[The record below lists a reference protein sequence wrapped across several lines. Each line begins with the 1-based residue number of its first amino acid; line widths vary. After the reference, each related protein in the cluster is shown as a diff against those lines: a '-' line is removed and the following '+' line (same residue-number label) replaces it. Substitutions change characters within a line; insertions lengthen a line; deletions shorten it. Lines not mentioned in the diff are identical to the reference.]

1 MELNQITENIIGA
14 AIEVH
19 KTLGAGLLESV
30 YEECL
35 CYELASR
42 DVGFHKQYDVSL
54 AYKEIRLDAYYKL
67 DLFVENAVVVE
78 LKTVE
83 KLLPIHDAQL
93 LTYMKLVE
101 SSVDLLINFNVPYL
115 RQGIKRKVLDF
126 RE

>member
-1 MELNQITENIIGA
+1 VELNEITENIIGA

-19 KTLGAGLLESV
+19 RTFGAGLLESV

-42 DVGFHKQYDVSL
+42 GVGFHKQYAVSL
-54 AYKEIRLDAYYKL
+54 EYKEVMLEAGYKL
-67 DLFVENAVVVE
+67 DLFVEDATVVE

-83 KLLPIHDAQL
+83 KLLPIHDAQI
-93 LTYMKLVE
+93 LTYMKLVG
-101 SSVDLLINFNVPYL
+101 STVGLLINFNVPYL

-126 RE
+126 KE

>member
-1 MELNQITENIIGA
+1 VELNEITENIIGA

-19 KTLGAGLLESV
+19 RALGAGLLESV

-42 DVGFHKQYDVSL
+42 DVSFYKQYAVSL
-54 AYKEIRLDAYYKL
+54 AYKDISLDTEFKL
-67 DLFVENAVVVE
+67 DLFVEGLVVVE

-93 LTYMKLVE
+93 LTYMKLVG
-101 SSVDLLINFNVPYL
+101 SSVGLLINFNVPYL
-115 RQGIKRKVLDF
+115 RQGIKRKVLDYKD
-126 RE
+126 

>member
-1 MELNQITENIIGA
+1 MELNEITENIIGA

-19 KTLGAGLLESV
+19 RTFGAGLLESV

-42 DVGFHKQYDVSL
+42 RVGFHKQYAVSL
-54 AYKEIRLDAYYKL
+54 EYKEVMLEAGYKL
-67 DLFVENAVVVE
+67 DLFVEDATVVE

-83 KLLPIHDAQL
+83 KLLPIHDAQI
-93 LTYMKLVE
+93 LTYMKLVG
-101 SSVDLLINFNVPYL
+101 STVGLLINFNVPYL

-126 RE
+126 KE

>member
-1 MELNQITENIIGA
+1 MELNHITENIIGA

-19 KTLGAGLLESV
+19 QTLGAGLLESI

-42 DVGFHKQYDVSL
+42 GMEVHKQYAVSL
-54 AYKEIRLDAYYKL
+54 AYKEVMLDAGYKL
-67 DLFVENAVVVE
+67 DLFVEGAVVVE

-93 LTYMKLVE
+93 LTYMKLVG
-101 SSVDLLINFNVPYL
+101 SSVGLLINFNVPYL
-115 RQGIKRKVLDF
+115 RQGIKRKVLDYK
-126 RE
+126 E

>member
-1 MELNQITENIIGA
+1 MELNEITENIIGA

-19 KTLGAGLLESV
+19 RTLGAGLLESV

-42 DVGFHKQYDVSL
+42 GVGFHKQYAVSL
-54 AYKEIRLDAYYKL
+54 EYKEVMLEAGYKL
-67 DLFVENAVVVE
+67 DLFVEDAIVVE

-83 KLLPIHDAQL
+83 KLLPIHDAQI
-93 LTYMKLVE
+93 LTYMKLVG
-101 SSVDLLINFNVPYL
+101 STVGLLINFNVPYL

-126 RE
+126 KE

>member
-42 DVGFHKQYDVSL
+42 GVGFIKQYDVSL
-54 AYKEIRLDAYYKL
+54 AYKEIKLDACYKL

-83 KLLPIHDAQL
+83 RLLPIHDAQL
-93 LTYMKLVE
+93 LTYMKLVD
-101 SSVDLLINFNVPYL
+101 SSVGLLINFNVPCL

-126 RE
+126 KE

>member
-1 MELNQITENIIGA
+1 MELNDITENIIGA

-19 KTLGAGLLESV
+19 RTLGAGLLESI

-42 DVGFHKQYDVSL
+42 GISFDKQYAVSL
-54 AYKEIRLDAYYKL
+54 LYKKVALNASYKI
-67 DLFVENAVVVE
+67 DLFVEEAVVVE

-83 KLLPIHDAQL
+83 KILPIHEAQI

-101 SSVDLLINFNVPYL
+101 SSVGLLINFNVPYL
-115 RQGIKRKVLDF
+115 RQGIKRKVLNF
-126 RE
+126 KE

>member
-1 MELNQITENIIGA
+1 MELNEITDNIIGA

-19 KTLGAGLLESV
+19 QTLGAGLLESI

-42 DVGFHKQYDVSL
+42 GVMVHKQYDVSL
-54 AYKEIRLDAYYKL
+54 AYKEVVLEAGYKL
-67 DLFVENAVVVE
+67 DLFVEGAVVVE

-93 LTYMKLVE
+93 LTYMKLVG
-101 SSVDLLINFNVPYL
+101 SSVGLLINFNVPYL

-126 RE
+126 KE